1 MAEEPGNRTS
11 PPRLV
16 VGPGGE
22 QAAALIAALVA
33 RGETVAA
40 AESLTAGLVCATLA
54 QVPGA
59 SAALRGGLVVYA
71 TELKTALA
79 GVDAGLLAEHGA
91 VHPEVA
97 AQLATGARERCG
109 ATWGLGLT
117 GVAGPA
123 AQDGVAPGTVYV
135 GLAGPGTRTPRLSGA
150 RVAEPPTRGEASV
163 DTGLSGERVAEPPPR
178 GEGSFVTVRTLALS
192 GDRDLIR
199 TQSVRAAFSL
209 LGEHLA

>member
-1 MAEEPGNRTS
+1 MAPEP
-11 PPRLV
+11 P
-16 VGPGGE
+16 
-22 QAAALIAALVA
+22 AAALVAALTA

-54 QVPGA
+54 TVPGA
-59 SAALRGGLVVYA
+59 SAVLRGGLVVYA

-79 GVDAGLLAEHGA
+79 GVDADLLAEHGA

-97 AQLATGARERCG
+97 AQLAEGARDRCR

-117 GVAGPA
+117 GVAGPSP
-123 AQDGVAPGTVYV
+123 QDGVAPGTVHV
-135 GLAGPGTRTPRLSGA
+135 GLAGLGTR
-150 RVAEPPTRGEASV
+150 
-163 DTGLSGERVAEPPPR
+163 
-178 GEGSFVTVRTLALS
+178 TVRTLALS

-199 TQSVRAAFSL
+199 TRSVQAAFAL